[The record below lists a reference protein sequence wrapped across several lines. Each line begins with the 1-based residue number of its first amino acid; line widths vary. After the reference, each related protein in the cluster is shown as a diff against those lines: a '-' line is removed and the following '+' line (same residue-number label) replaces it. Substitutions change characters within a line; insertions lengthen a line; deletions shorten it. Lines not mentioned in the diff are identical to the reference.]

1 MTTQK
6 LFKRRVRE
14 RMAKTGERYAAAR
27 RQVVERRG
35 RLGPTPPAEA
45 TPDVASAMEIASDAK
60 LHEATGKHWLEWI
73 AILDAWGATAHRH
86 GEIVEYLSHEHGVA
100 PWWRQAVTNGYE
112 RARGMRRK
120 HQQADGFTV
129 YASKTFDVPLDR
141 LFDAFVDDE
150 TRSRWLQDG
159 SMSVRPRGTQRGKVA
174 RFDWA
179 GNASRVMVTFE
190 AKGSGRATAH
200 VAHERLPDAAAG
212 DAAKLAWRARLG
224 ALKAALEVPHTGMP

>member
-27 RQVVERRG
+27 LQVGRQRRQ
-35 RLGPTPPAEA
+35 PESDP
-45 TPDVASAMEIASDAK
+45 PDVASALELASDAK
-60 LHEATGKHWLEWI
+60 LHEATGRYWLEWI
-73 AILDAWGATAHRH
+73 AVLDEWGATGHKH
-86 GEIVEYLSHEHGVA
+86 GEIVEFLSREHAVP

-112 RARGMRRK
+112 RARGMRKK

-129 YASKTFDVPLDR
+129 YASKTVGVPLDV
-141 LFDAFVDDE
+141 LFDAFVDDR
-150 TRSRWLQDG
+150 TRTGWLVDG
-159 SMSVRPRGTQRGKVA
+159 AMSVRGSQPGKVA

-179 GNASRVMVTFE
+179 GDESRVMVTFE
-190 AKGSGRATAH
+190 AKGPGRATAH

-212 DAAKLAWRARLG
+212 EAAKAAWRARLA
-224 ALKAALEVPHTGMP
+224 ALKSSLEASAKSG